1 MKHKWVVMVFVAAMV
16 GGFQP
21 VWAADVTGAVD
32 FNSAYVWRG
41 MTFNDGFVAQP
52 SVDIAK
58 GGFNLNVWAN
68 LDIDDY
74 DDTLDSGEFSEVDL
88 TASYGLTVGMVDLR
102 FGYIEYL
109 FPTTDAGGAPGTRE
123 LFASA
128 GMSLPAGFAVSLDV
142 YRDIDELKEWYTS
155 LGLTYAYEINEKL
168 SLEAGASVAY
178 AGDDYCADGSAGLYD
193 YNLSFSVG
201 YTITSEWSVSA
212 FIKYTDS
219 LDSDNL
225 ADKDDDGP
233 LDVKTYG
240 GIGVTYT
247 F

>member
-1 MKHKWVVMVFVAAMV
+1 MKHILVVMILVASLAFT
-16 GGFQP
+16 FQS
-21 VWAADVTGAVD
+21 VSAADVTGAVD

-41 MTFNDGFVAQP
+41 MTLNDGFVLQP

-58 GGFNLNVWAN
+58 GGFDLNVWGN
-68 LDIDDY
+68 FDMDDY
-74 DDTLDSGEFSEVDL
+74 DDTLDSGEFSEVDV
-88 TASYGLTVGMVDLR
+88 TASYGFKFKMVDLR

-123 LFASA
+123 IFASA
-128 GMSLPAGFAVSLDV
+128 GMDLPAGFGVSLDV

-155 LGLTYAYEINEKL
+155 LGLAYSYAVNEKL
-168 SLEAGASVAY
+168 SLGAGAAIAW
-178 AGDDYCADGSAGLYD
+178 AGDDYCSDGSGGFYD
-193 YNLSFSVG
+193 YNLSISAG
-201 YTITSEWSVSA
+201 YLLTPEWSVTG
-212 FIKYTDS
+212 FIKYTNA

-225 ADKDDDGP
+225 ADKDDGGS

-240 GIGVTYT
+240 GVGVTYT